1 VTSTI
6 GARTIGAKVAI
17 EVACALPDRQL
28 VVALEVPSGT
38 TALEAVALAGIAEA
52 FPEVPID
59 PARIGVHGRLLGAR
73 GLAPAA
79 LYVVRAGD
87 RVEVYRPLLCDPKAA
102 RRRAAAA
109 QLRSRSAAGEG
120 SGSRPGGTAAPDG
133 R

>member
-1 VTSTI
+1 GTGAVHQGGRQPGAGAGGAGGEGAVTSTI

-59 PARIGVHGRLLGAR
+59 PARIGVHGRLLGTR

-79 LYVVRAGD
+79 LYA
-87 RVEVYRPLLCDPKAA
+87 
-102 RRRAAAA
+102 
-109 QLRSRSAAGEG
+109 
-120 SGSRPGGTAAPDG
+120 
-133 R
+133 